1 MSDNLGM
8 GSLDVRRLDREWVR
22 LQPSSLESV
31 ADLLTDPQRLV
42 WVDMAYE
49 EGVTEELL
57 ADVKG
62 RCPSL
67 EGLIPER
74 AARREEDPTKRPP
87 KAKVFRGFVF
97 ARMYWL
103 EEIGPPETDED
114 ELVAQ
119 EIHLIAGPSFAITIR
134 YEPLAWSLVRL
145 VSEGVRYPHPIERLG
160 IELARVRDGVMELR
174 DRSDPTEPG
183 SVFGLEVAVALVDG
197 VLDSVFDAMN
207 DVRETADV
215 VELSVL
221 NKKEWL
227 WERKKWPELDRRI
240 LGLRRVVRQVRWAF
254 IPADELEELGAGP
267 FLGVSDRDPGLA
279 FKLQD
284 LGREADRANHAVA
297 DLIDQVEHTVGL
309 RDSIK
314 TDRLNAT
321 TYALTILATVL
332 LVPTL
337 LAGIY
342 GMNFLNMPELRWRY
356 GYYLVLGLMVV
367 TVTLVWLAIR
377 YALRR
382 ADLRYE
388 EEEAAAGRRS
398 P

>member
-8 GSLDVRRLDREWVR
+8 GSLDVRQLDREWVR
-22 LQPSSLESV
+22 LRPSTLESV

-103 EEIGPPETDED
+103 EEIGPPEVDED

-207 DVRETADV
+207 DVRETADL

-388 EEEAAAGRRS
+388 EEEAAARRRS